1 MVFEKAKYGKVGF
14 LNIVFCNKLPPD
26 FDHEMET
33 LATIT
38 FQNWGLFFY
47 V

>member
-14 LNIVFCNKLPPD
+14 LDIAFCNELPPD
-26 FDHEMET
+26 FGHEMKT

-38 FQNWGLFFY
+38 FQNWGLFF
-47 V
+47 